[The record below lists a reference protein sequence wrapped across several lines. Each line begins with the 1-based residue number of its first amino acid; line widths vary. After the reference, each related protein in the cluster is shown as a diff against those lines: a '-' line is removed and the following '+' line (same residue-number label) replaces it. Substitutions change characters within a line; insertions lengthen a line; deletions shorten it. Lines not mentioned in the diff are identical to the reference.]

1 MPTQRLLP
9 SDAEAYRALMLE
21 AYERHADA
29 FTSSVAERG
38 VLPLAW
44 WVARLAP
51 EPDATEAVFGA
62 WVDGELAGV
71 AGLAVETREKTCHKS
86 TLFGMYVPQRHR
98 RRGLARSLVE
108 AVLADARRR
117 PATRLVQL
125 TVTAGNAP
133 AQRLY
138 ESCGF
143 VAFGT
148 EPLAVRVG
156 NTYVAKVH
164 MWRDLHA
171 PDAAP
176 ST

>member
-1 MPTQRLLP
+1 MPTQRLAAA
-9 SDAEAYRALMLE
+9 DAEAYRTLMLE
-21 AYERHADA
+21 AYECHPDA
-29 FTSSVAERG
+29 FTSSVAERS

-44 WVARLAP
+44 WAARLAP
-51 EPDATEAVFGA
+51 DPDAAEAVFGA

-71 AGLAVETREKTCHKS
+71 AGLAVETREKTRHKS

-108 AVLADARRR
+108 AVLADAGRR

-148 EPLAVRVG
+148 EPLAVRIASA
-156 NTYVAKVH
+156 YVSKVH
-164 MWRDLHA
+164 MWCDLRA
-171 PDAAP
+171 PVAAP
-176 ST
+176 SP